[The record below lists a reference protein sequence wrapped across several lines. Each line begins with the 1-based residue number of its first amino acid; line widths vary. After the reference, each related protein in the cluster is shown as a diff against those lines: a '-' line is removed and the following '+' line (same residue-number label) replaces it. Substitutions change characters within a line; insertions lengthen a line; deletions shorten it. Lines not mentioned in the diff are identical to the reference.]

1 MEFIKRLEPLW
12 FALVLIGALNWGI
25 VSLFDTNVVAE
36 VFGTGTVSDV
46 LYTLMGVSALML
58 LPRFM
63 SELHFGDH
71 TRPHGA

>member
-12 FALVLIGALNWGI
+12 LGFVLVGALNWAI

-36 VFGTGTVSDV
+36 IFGTGTVSDA
-46 LYTLMGVSALML
+46 LYVLMGVSALML
-58 LPRFM
+58 MPRFL
-63 SELHFGDH
+63 SELRLGHG

>member
-12 FALVLIGALNWGI
+12 LGFVLAGALNWAI

-36 VFGTGTVSDV
+36 IFGTGTVTDV
-46 LYTLMGVSALML
+46 LYVLMGVSALML

-63 SELHFGDH
+63 ADLHIGDRA
-71 TRPHGA
+71 RPHGA

>member
-12 FALVLIGALNWGI
+12 LAFVLIGALNWAI

-36 VFGTGTVSDV
+36 VFGTGTVTDV
-46 LYTLMGVSALML
+46 LYVLMGVSALML
-58 LPRFM
+58 LPRLM
-63 SELHFGDH
+63 SELHMGDR

>member
-12 FALVLIGALNWGI
+12 LGFVLAGALNWAC

-36 VFGTGTVSDV
+36 IFGTGTVSDL
-46 LYTLMGVSALML
+46 LYVLMGVSALML
-58 LPRFM
+58 LPRLA
-63 SELHFGDH
+63 SDLHIGDG